1 MSAAGATTQAIDT
14 AETQQNACDNN
25 EKVSLE
31 KFVEQKRWEPSGS
44 AWKDLWYFVGPGW
57 MVCIAYIDPGNYQA
71 NIQLGATSG
80 YRNLWTIWWMS
91 VMSIY
96 CQVLC
101 VRLATYAQVT
111 LSEAQAMHQR
121 KWFRYFNWAV
131 AEFSAVITDIPEVIA
146 IGIALNVFFG
156 WPYIAGVLLS
166 LVTTLCFLAL
176 QRFGMQP
183 LEAVIAAL
191 VGVMGIT
198 IIIESALAGYSSAD
212 YMMGWVY
219 GFIHTQPDDIWG
231 IVGIIGAVVMP
242 HNLYLHSASCQSRSV
257 KRTDSVVRTAVWYMS
272 WEPVLPILVSFFI
285 SAATVVIAAERIYGK
300 PGADDAGLTDFFS
313 YVTNVPG
320 SRWLWGL
327 SLLAAG
333 QSSAITTTYS
343 GQYIMDGFL
352 NIRLPMWQRALLTR
366 LVAIIPCVITA
377 LSVHGSTLNT
387 AVDIVNVSLAFLL
400 PFALTPLVK
409 YTTSKEFMGEYATGP
424 IETVLAWT
432 MAFFVYA
439 VNAFS
444 LSLPGGGFFGDMLF
458 GDSPS
463 VEMGGTWVFLFILML
478 ALQIFFAAWNAYIV
492 WLPITKQM
500 MPLATERVL
509 ETEFTVAREV
519 KV

>member
-1 MSAAGATTQAIDT
+1 
-14 AETQQNACDNN
+14 
-25 EKVSLE
+25 
-31 KFVEQKRWEPSGS
+31 
-44 AWKDLWYFVGPGW
+44 
-57 MVCIAYIDPGNYQA
+57 
-71 NIQLGATSG
+71 
-80 YRNLWTIWWMS
+80 
-91 VMSIY
+91 
-96 CQVLC
+96 
-101 VRLATYAQVT
+101 
-111 LSEAQAMHQR
+111 
-121 KWFRYFNWAV
+121 
-131 AEFSAVITDIPEVIA
+131 
-146 IGIALNVFFG
+146 
-156 WPYIAGVLLS
+156 
-166 LVTTLCFLAL
+166 
-176 QRFGMQP
+176 
-183 LEAVIAAL
+183 
-191 VGVMGIT
+191 
-198 IIIESALAGYSSAD
+198 
-212 YMMGWVY
+212 
-219 GFIHTQPDDIWG
+219 
-231 IVGIIGAVVMP
+231 
-242 HNLYLHSASCQSRSV
+242 
-257 KRTDSVVRTAVWYMS
+257 
-272 WEPVLPILVSFFI
+272 
-285 SAATVVIAAERIYGK
+285 
-300 PGADDAGLTDFFS
+300 
-313 YVTNVPG
+313 
-320 SRWLWGL
+320 
-327 SLLAAG
+327 
-333 QSSAITTTYS
+333 
-343 GQYIMDGFL
+343 L

-458 GDSPS
+458 GDSAS